1 MICHNEQSCNVR
13 MARESYLMSSN
24 KWSPEKSV
32 GGILSADPEENPYYS
47 DANHVFVPYCSSDA
61 WSGTKKG
68 HSGMAFMGRNI
79 ISEVIK
85 ELSDYQGLL
94 FGQEL
99 FLAGSSA
106 GAIGVL
112 LNVDFVAESVKPNLA
127 VRGIVDSGWFLDN
140 ADNSNRFLHDLKDG
154 IKLWEA
160 NVNDDCARNYPNE
173 LWQCYLGYKV
183 APFIKSPLFIFQ
195 WQFDHFQLQAENVL
209 VPTSTDPAQWN
220 FIHRIGANLRKSF
233 KDIDAVFSPACIA
246 HTAITKEEWIEV
258 EVDGVSLP
266 DALFCWSSSL
276 PDAVNNANL
285 GISEERRII
294 PSSSLDLT
302 DNARKRYRLVHIYKY
317 SNTLFRQKLLDFFC
331 EKGCLN
337 ICKYELI
344 CTVF

>member
-1 MICHNEQSCNVR
+1 MICHNEQSCNER
-13 MARESYLMSSN
+13 MAREAYLMSSN
-24 KWSPEKSV
+24 NWSPEKSV

-47 DANHVFVPYCSSDA
+47 DANHVFVPYCSSDS

-68 HSGMAFMGRNI
+68 HSGNLAFMGRHI

-85 ELSDYQGLL
+85 ELSSYQGLL

-173 LWQCYLGYKV
+173 LGQCYLGYKV
-183 APFIKSPLFIFQ
+183 HPFIKSPLFIFQ
-195 WQFDHFQLQAENVL
+195 WQFDHFQLHAENVA
-209 VPTSTDPAQWN
+209 VPTSPDPAQWN
-220 FIHRIGANLRKSF
+220 FIHTIGANLRKSF
-233 KDIDAVFSPACIA
+233 KDIDAVFSPACIE
-246 HTAITKEEWIEV
+246 HTAITKEGWIEV

-276 PDAVNNANL
+276 PDAVNANL
-285 GISEERRII
+285 GISAGRII

-302 DNARKRYRLVHIYKY
+302 DNTRKRYRLVYIQI
-317 SNTLFRQKLLDFFC
+317 FRHPFFEGFSQKKNLLISFC
-331 EKGCLN
+331 
-337 ICKYELI
+337 
-344 CTVF
+344 